1 MLITRLKLKNWRNFR
16 KVDVALRERVYVIGP
31 NASGKSNLL
40 DVLRFLRDVA
50 KPEGGGFQKAVKD
63 RGGITKLRCLL
74 ARKDPE
80 ISIEIELAERVDTAS
95 VWRYTLA
102 FRSEGKGQQRPLVSQ
117 EKVEDLRTGKILL
130 NRPDNNKEDKS
141 DPERLTQTHLEQIN
155 TNRDFREVADFF
167 AAVTYLHL
175 VPQLLKHAEAL
186 GGYRME
192 DDPFGQ
198 AFLERIANTTEKTR
212 GARLAKIEKVLQVCV
227 PNMRK
232 LEFKRDDITSKPH
245 LQALYEHWRPDAG
258 LQREDQFSDGTLRLL
273 GIMWSLLE
281 GNSLLLLEEPEL
293 SLNEDIVR
301 QIHKLIWR
309 MQRQA
314 KYRRQVIITTHS
326 EALLE
331 DKSIDPREVIRL
343 EPTSDGT
350 NAIETS
356 NEDKDLIAAGYSIAE
371 TLLPKVRPVRVD
383 QLSLFEP

>member
-1 MLITRLKLKNWRNFR
+1 MLITRLTLKNWRNFH

-50 KPEGGGFQKAVKD
+50 KPEGGGLQKAVKD
-63 RGGITKLRCLL
+63 RGGVTKLRCLL

-80 ISIEIELAERVDTAS
+80 ISIEIELAERVDTDP

-102 FRSEGKGQQRPLVSQ
+102 FKSEGKGQQRPLVSQ
-117 EKVEDLRTGKILL
+117 EKVEDLRSGKVLL
-130 NRPDNNKEDKS
+130 NRPDNKEDKV

-155 TNRDFREVADFF
+155 TNREFREVADFF
-167 AAVTYLHL
+167 ASVTYLHL
-175 VPQLLKHAEAL
+175 VPQLLKHAEEL

-198 AFLERIANTTEKTR
+198 AFLERIAKTPEKTSH
-212 GARLAKIEKVLQVCV
+212 ARLSKIEEVLRVCV
-227 PNMRK
+227 PNMRN
-232 LEFKRDDITSKPH
+232 LRFVRDKITGTPH
-245 LQALYEHWRPDAG
+245 LEALYEHWRPDAG
-258 LQREDQFSDGTLRLL
+258 WQREDQFSDGTLRLL

-301 QIHKLIWR
+301 QIHQLIWR

-314 KYRRQVIITTHS
+314 KYRRQVFITTHS
-326 EALLE
+326 EALLQE
-331 DKSIDPREVIRL
+331 KSIDPREVIRL
-343 EPTSDGT
+343 EPTRDGT
-350 NAIETS
+350 NAIES
-356 NEDKDLIAAGYSIAE
+356 SDEDKALIAAGYSVAE
-371 TLLPKVRPVRVD
+371 TMLPKVKPAQVD
-383 QLSLFEP
+383 QLSQFRP

>member
-1 MLITRLKLKNWRNFR
+1 MLITRLKLKNWRNFK
-16 KVDVALRERVYVIGP
+16 KVDVNLRDRVYVIGP

-50 KPEGGGFQKAVKD
+50 KPEGGGLQKSVKD

-80 ISIEIELAERVDTAS
+80 ISIEVELSERADEAPL
-95 VWRYTLA
+95 WRYTLA
-102 FRSEGKGQQRPLVSQ
+102 FKSEGKGQQRPLVSR
-117 EKVEDLRTGKILL
+117 EKVENLHTSKILL
-130 NRPDNNKEDKS
+130 DRPNSDDIH

-155 TNRDFREVADFF
+155 TNRAFREVADFF
-167 AAVTYLHL
+167 SSVTYLHL
-175 VPQLLKHAEAL
+175 VPQLLKHAEEL

-192 DDPFGQ
+192 NDPFGQ
-198 AFLERIANTTEKTR
+198 AFLERIAKTPEKTSH
-212 GARLAKIEKVLQVCV
+212 ARLLKIEAVLRVCV
-227 PNMRK
+227 PNMRN
-232 LEFKRDDITSKPH
+232 LRFVRDEVTGTPH
-245 LQALYEHWRPDAG
+245 LEALYEHWRPDAG
-258 LQREDQFSDGTLRLL
+258 WQREDQFSDGTLRLL

-314 KYRRQVIITTHS
+314 KYRRQIFITTHS

-331 DKSIDPREVIRL
+331 DRSIDPREVVRL
-343 EPTSDGT
+343 ETTKDGT
-350 NAIETS
+350 TVVEATE
-356 NEDKDLIAAGYSIAE
+356 EEKKMIAAGYTIAE
-371 TLLPKVRPVRVD
+371 ALLPKVKPAQAE
-383 QLSLFEP
+383 QLSLFRA

>member
-1 MLITRLKLKNWRNFR
+1 MLITRLRLKNWRNFR

-50 KPEGGGFQKAVKD
+50 KPEGGGLQKAVKD

-74 ARKDPE
+74 ARKDPV
-80 ISIEIELAERVDTAS
+80 ISIEVELSERVDTEP

-102 FRSEGKGQQRPLVSQ
+102 FKSEGKGQQRPLVSQ
-117 EKVEDLRTGKILL
+117 EKVEDLRSPKVLL
-130 NRPDNNKEDKS
+130 NRPDNKDDKV

-155 TNRDFREVADFF
+155 TNREFREVADFF
-167 AAVTYLHL
+167 ASVTYLHL
-175 VPQLLKHAEAL
+175 VPQLLKYAEQV

-198 AFLERIANTTEKTR
+198 AFLERIAKTPEKTSH
-212 GARLAKIEKVLQVCV
+212 ARLSKIEEVLRVCV
-227 PNMRK
+227 PNMGNLR
-232 LEFKRDDITSKPH
+232 FVRDKTTGTPH
-245 LQALYEHWRPDAG
+245 LEALYKHWRPDAG
-258 LQREDQFSDGTLRLL
+258 WQREDQFSDGTLRLL

-301 QIHKLIWR
+301 GIHPLIWQ

-314 KYRRQVIITTHS
+314 RYRRQVFITTHS
-326 EALLE
+326 EALLQE
-331 DKSIDPREVIRL
+331 KSIDPREVIRL

-350 NAIETS
+350 NVIES
-356 NEDKDLIAAGYSIAE
+356 SEEEKALIGAGYSIAE
-371 TLLPKVRPVRVD
+371 TLLPKVKPAQVG
-383 QLSLFEP
+383 QLSLFQL